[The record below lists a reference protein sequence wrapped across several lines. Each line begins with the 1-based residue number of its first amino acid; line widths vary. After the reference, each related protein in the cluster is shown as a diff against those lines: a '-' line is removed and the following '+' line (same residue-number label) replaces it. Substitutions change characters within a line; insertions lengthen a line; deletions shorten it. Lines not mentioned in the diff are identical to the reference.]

1 MLSEKTKRYIK
12 LVNDMIGIFVT
23 IGILIII
30 ALHFYMNI
38 EPNGSSELGF
48 KVTGPSMVTL
58 YILIAVAIITILI
71 SFMCKRQEKTR

>member
-1 MLSEKTKRYIK
+1 MLSEKNKRYIK

-30 ALHFYMNI
+30 ALHFCMNI

>member
-1 MLSEKTKRYIK
+1 MLSEKNKRYIK

-23 IGILIII
+23 IAILIIM

-48 KVTGPSMVTL
+48 KVTGPIMVTL
-58 YILIAVAIITILI
+58 YILIAVAIITTLI
-71 SFMCKRQEKTR
+71 SFMCKRQRKTR